1 MDAII
6 NNTYEVTIPQEY
18 AATLKQFIKVLGG
31 KVKAPKKC
39 GLEEALDDIKAGRV
53 SRKYDSVDEMWND
66 LMK

>member
-53 SRKYDSVDEMWND
+53 NHYSSVDEMWKD
-66 LMK
+66 LTAK